1 MSDNVHGQI
10 HGNALTVRDVDVRI
24 ASHPI
29 LDSVSLDV
37 APHERVG
44 LIGSSGSG
52 KSMLARAILGL
63 LPANA
68 HAQGSI
74 DLFGDELIGASEREM
89 ADLRGR
95 IVSVVFQNPAVALN
109 PVMKVGKQIE
119 LPLRLHYDIPAHER
133 LHRVQAMLDKVGL
146 PHDVLNVYP
155 HELSGGQQQRVA
167 IATALITSPR
177 FIIAD
182 EPTTALD
189 SITQLHIIDVL
200 VELVDRA
207 GASLLFITHD
217 FGVLAH
223 ATQRC
228 YVIDRGRVVESGPTK
243 QLLSNPKQSVTR
255 QLAESAEELKF
266 NGLRADLDETNGSGD
281 DE

>member
-1 MSDNVHGQI
+1 MSEHAHQQTQM
-10 HGNALTVRDVDVRI
+10 NALTIRDLDVRI

-29 LDSVSLDV
+29 LDSVSMDV

-63 LPANA
+63 LPSNA
-68 HAQGSI
+68 LAQGSI
-74 DLFGDELIGASEREM
+74 SLFGEELIEASERTM
-89 ADLRGR
+89 ADFRGR
-95 IVSVVFQNPAVALN
+95 IVSAIFQNPAVALN

-119 LPLRLHYDIPAHER
+119 LPLRLHYDIPASER
-133 LHRVQAMLDKVGL
+133 LHRVEAMLDKVGL

-228 YVIDRGRVVESGPTK
+228 YVIDRGRVAESGPTK

-266 NGLRADLDETNGSGD
+266 NGLRADLDESTGSDGN
-281 DE
+281 E

>member
-1 MSDNVHGQI
+1 M
-10 HGNALTVRDVDVRI
+10 NALTIRDLDVRI
-24 ASHPI
+24 SSHPI
-29 LDSVSLDV
+29 LDSVSMDV

-63 LPANA
+63 LPSNA
-68 HAQGSI
+68 RAQGSI
-74 DLFGDELIGASEREM
+74 SLFGEQLIGASERTM

-95 IVSVVFQNPAVALN
+95 IVSAIFQNPAVALN

-119 LPLRLHYDIPAHER
+119 LPLRLHYDIPASER
-133 LHRVQAMLDKVGL
+133 LHRVEAMLDKVGL
-146 PHDVLNVYP
+146 PHDVLDVYP

-189 SITQLHIIDVL
+189 SITQLRIIDVL

-228 YVIDRGRVVESGPTK
+228 YVIDRGRVAESGPTR
-243 QLLSNPKQSVTR
+243 QLLSNPRQSVTR

-266 NGLRADLDETNGSGD
+266 NGLRADLDESTGSDGN
-281 DE
+281 E